1 MSRIIY
7 PTETTPSAIDAS
19 WFRGAALS
27 SVILLQQHVWVFEFS
42 TKASITVECFW
53 RILDPQMRVTSDD
66 HQQKFGLPAP
76 LDAVSRATE
85 LLVGDTV
92 SEFTL
97 REDALDLLFRF
108 SRGQR
113 FEILADSAGYE
124 AWKIASPHRQHFIA
138 VGGGRLDTYTDEI

>member
-1 MSRIIY
+1 MSRIIC

-19 WFRGAALS
+19 WFRGATLS
-27 SVILLQQHVWVFEFS
+27 SVFLLQQYRWVFEFS
-42 TKASITVECFW
+42 TKAYITVGCLW
-53 RILDPQMRVTSDD
+53 RILDPQMSVTSGD
-66 HQQKFGLPAP
+66 HEQKFGLPAP
-76 LDAVSRATE
+76 LDATARATE

-113 FEILADSAGYE
+113 LEIIADSAGYE
-124 AWKIASPHRQHFIA
+124 SWQMASPHGQHFVA